1 MGGRRV
7 VSRHE
12 VKKEITAAT
21 VARLPDRA
29 RPDKATPYTSGGDD
43 QGRDSRG
50 TGKGGIWN
58 GSMVRLTEGCH
69 GHMGVSYADKS
80 RERPMSKS
88 SVQVGRFVQSRSS
101 PRPSGQRC
109 VPGRL
114 TSTTACQGLLSNE
127 PRAVMGGGGLGG
139 GNGAGDDGGPVVYI
153 GLSIEYPSNP
163 ATQSGP
169 RPCRV
174 WNLDAKPMTPP
185 STGLAGGMQQIGE
198 RSV

>member
-127 PRAVMGGGGLGG
+127 PRAVMGGG
-139 GNGAGDDGGPVVYI
+139 DWVVGTVRVTTA
-153 GLSIEYPSNP
+153 GLSCISGYLSNILQIP
-163 ATQSGP
+163 RLNQVRGRVESGIS
-169 RPCRV
+169 
-174 WNLDAKPMTPP
+174 M
-185 STGLAGGMQQIGE
+185 
-198 RSV
+198 RSR

>member
-1 MGGRRV
+1 MGGRTV
-7 VSRHE
+7 VSGHE

-58 GSMVRLTEGCH
+58 GSMARLTEGCH

-88 SVQVGRFVQSRSS
+88 SVPVGRFVQARSS

-109 VPGRL
+109 VPGSL
-114 TSTTACQGLLSNE
+114 TSTTACQGLRSNE
-127 PRAVMGGGGLGG
+127 PRAVMGGG
-139 GNGAGDDGGPVVYI
+139 DWVVGTVRVTTA
-153 GLSIEYPSNP
+153 GLSCISGYLSNYPSNP

-174 WNLDAKPMTPP
+174 RNLDAKPMTPP

-198 RSV
+198 RRV

>member
-1 MGGRRV
+1 MGGRKV
-7 VSRHE
+7 VSGHE

-109 VPGRL
+109 VPGSL

-127 PRAVMGGGGLGG
+127 PRAVMGGGG
-139 GNGAGDDGGPVVYI
+139 
-153 GLSIEYPSNP
+153 
-163 ATQSGP
+163 
-169 RPCRV
+169 R
-174 WNLDAKPMTPP
+174 
-185 STGLAGGMQQIGE
+185 TGWWE
-198 RSV
+198 RCG